1 MLERD
6 YIMRILQQFYNA
18 LHKLVNNIDEE
29 KIEYIHV
36 QLKGLYPEYLK
47 RDDSFFYENDISTI
61 LHFLGEGKSND
72 SIAKIT
78 LLSELIYNDAI
89 LNSSPTLKK
98 NLLSKAL
105 ELLLFINDNGKTF
118 SAERDSR
125 IVQIREILKGYT
137 EF

>member
-1 MLERD
+1 
-6 YIMRILQQFYNA
+6 MRILQQFYNA
-18 LHKLVNNIDEE
+18 LHKPVNNIDEE

>member
-1 MLERD
+1 
-6 YIMRILQQFYNA
+6 MRILQQFYNA

-98 NLLSKAL
+98 NLLSTAL
-105 ELLLFINDNGKTF
+105 DLLLFINDNGKTF

>member
-29 KIEYIHV
+29 KIEDIHV
-36 QLKGLYPEYLK
+36 QLKVLYPEYLK
-47 RDDSFFYENDISTI
+47 KDNTFFYENDISTI
-61 LHFLGEGKSND
+61 LHFLGEGKSKD

-89 LNSSPTLKK
+89 LSSNPTFKK
-98 NLLSKAL
+98 DLLSKAL
-105 ELLLFINDNGKTF
+105 GLLLFINDNGKTF
-118 SAERDSR
+118 SAERYSR
-125 IVQIREILKGYT
+125 IEQIRDILKG
-137 EF
+137 

>member
-1 MLERD
+1 
-6 YIMRILQQFYNA
+6 MRILQQFYNA